1 MNHRRWVR
9 ILTGRAPSDA
19 RTGRGGP
26 PRRRGSAPVAVL
38 GVTAL
43 AAGFAVGAWA
53 LAPPAEAAANLL
65 ANPGLETGTLSP
77 WSCDTGTGSVVG
89 SPVHT
94 GSYALA
100 GAATSSDDAQ
110 CTQSVSV
117 QPNTQYTLSAYVEGD
132 YVYVGATGY
141 SDSWTPAASSWTQL
155 STTFTTGA
163 STTSISVYVHGWYSE
178 GTYYA
183 DDFNLSAVGGSS
195 ASASAS
201 ASSTPSASASASPS
215 PSTSA
220 SPSPSA
226 SASASASPSASASAS
241 STGSGSVVQV
251 STAGQLSSA
260 LNQAVPGETI
270 ELAAGTYT
278 GEFTATISGTAAA
291 PITLTG
297 PSTAILSGYDLDSG
311 YAVHLEAS
319 YWVLSGFSVT
329 TAQKG
334 VVLDGAD
341 YDVLNGLH
349 VNNIGDEG
357 IHLRSFSSDD
367 LVENSTVTN
376 TGQYEAGYG
385 EGIYIGSAQ
394 SNWGTYSGGQPDTSN
409 DNVIEDNTLGPG
421 ITAENIDVKEGTTG
435 GTIEGNSFNATGE
448 AGANSA
454 VAWVDVKGDD
464 YTVTGNTGIDAYEQ
478 GILVEQLYTG
488 FGCGN
493 VFSSNNL
500 DLGSAIGYG
509 FDITDQSD
517 CAADPNVVYA
527 SNTVTGGAGAS
538 TIPITAGS

>member
-1 MNHRRWVR
+1 MNRRRRVR
-9 ILTGRAPSDA
+9 IYGAGA
-19 RTGRGGP
+19 
-26 PRRRGSAPVAVL
+26 L
-38 GVTAL
+38 GAAAL
-43 AAGFAVGAWA
+43 AGLALAVGGWA
-53 LAPPAEAAANLL
+53 LAPASADAAAANLL

-77 WSCDTGTGSVVG
+77 WSCDAGTGSVV
-89 SPVHT
+89 STPVHA

-110 CTQSVSV
+110 CTQTVAV

-132 YVYVGATGY
+132 YVYLGATGY
-141 SDSWTPAASSWTQL
+141 SDAWTPAATGWTQL

-163 STTSISVYVHGWYSE
+163 STTSVSVYVHGWYAE
-178 GTYYA
+178 GTYEA
-183 DDFNLSAVGGSS
+183 DDFSLTAVGGGGSTSSTGTTSS
-195 ASASAS
+195 ASAM
-201 ASSTPSASASASPS
+201 PSA
-215 PSTSA
+215 
-220 SPSPSA
+220 SA

-241 STGSGSVVQV
+241 ASPSASATGTGSSGPVVQV
-251 STAGQLSSA
+251 STASQLSSA
-260 LNQAVPGETI
+260 LNKAVPGETI
-270 ELAAGTYT
+270 QLAAGTYT
-278 GEFTATISGTAAA
+278 GEFSPAISGTAAA

-297 PSTAILSGYDLDSG
+297 PATAILSGYNTSSG

-341 YDVLNGLH
+341 HDVLNGLH
-349 VNNIGDEG
+349 VSNIGDEG
-357 IHLRSFSSDD
+357 IHLRAFSSNDTI
-367 LVENSTVTN
+367 ENSTVSN
-376 TGQYEAGYG
+376 TGVYQAGYG
-385 EGIYIGSAQ
+385 EGIYVGSAQ

-409 DNVIEDNTLGPG
+409 DNLIENNTLGPG

-454 VAWVDVKGDD
+454 VAWVDIKGND
-464 YTVTGNTGIDAYEQ
+464 YTVTGNTGIDAYQQ

-493 VFSSNNL
+493 VFAHNNL
-500 DLGSAIGYG
+500 DLGTAIGYG
-509 FDITDQSD
+509 FDVKDQTACS
-517 CAADPNVVYA
+517 ANPNIVYA

-538 TIPITAGS
+538 TIPITAGG